1 MSTPRTYIPAF
12 TLRSVLASLLAM
24 LGTATA
30 INYVHVVLLAHSPG
44 EHALIVPGLWVFMAL
59 LGLAGLLRWGFRL
72 RLLTRAEWLCVLYA
86 ILLSGPMMSQGFWHR
101 IVSITGTIPRTGDFA
116 KMDAF
121 SDKLWPTGANL
132 MAARGFQPGD
142 DITLIGD
149 YTHQVVDHTV
159 RENEEIVVLTN
170 RDPHDIA
177 AIRYRLPLYTETQH
191 GVMPGT
197 PYLISLLIRPENL
210 GGNSAYFVRIYPDA
224 SGRFDEP
231 LRSRVLRPPSVIHP
245 HGFQREGLY
254 GYQMPVDIADDGV
267 VIEFGLEGEGTLYL
281 ADPQLRSVM
290 ALEQVFSGRRQVTAS
305 EYEVLPAALRHGL
318 VVRPD
323 SLWSL
328 AGARYLL
335 SGYIPWGDWWRPL
348 LAWGSFLVLLL
359 AGTLSLAVLMR
370 RKWIDSERYA
380 LPLTRVVTAL
390 IGEPD
395 TPDDGTRNPF
405 WRNRIMWI
413 GFLVSTGWCLL
424 KVFSF
429 YYPNVPDPSI
439 EVSLAP
445 YFGPEWGDTW
455 NIDFTV
461 FALFLSLAIFVELNI
476 LISFVIGFFLF
487 RLLYWY
493 GHVTGMDAL
502 PGFPYAQ
509 EQQIGGYVAY
519 AALVLLFSRRY
530 LMGVLRQAVRG
541 QDPDHGELFSYRTA
555 LLLLAGVLL
564 GSAVW
569 ARWIEVS
576 VGGMLFF
583 MTFLLCIGFVAMK
596 IRAECGVPYGYF
608 TPNNAALLI
617 MVTGG
622 IGVFG
627 PSFVLLTFMAS
638 FFVTVT
644 VLMLIP
650 GAQLE
655 VIELGRR
662 YGIRPRHLL
671 YTALLGLV
679 GGILIGGW
687 SFLSTSYALGGDN
700 LRYFWAYDAKAWYFA
715 DFNRALATASG
726 GQPGPGGWD
735 ASAFG
740 YLWGAGG
747 AILLT
752 VLRQLFAGF
761 WLHPLGFILGSTHM
775 MGGSWVALWGSM
787 LTAWVIRLLVVKI
800 GGAET
805 VRTKLIP
812 FFIGFFIAAVL
823 ANLFVVLHAT
833 YLRAQGVELIFSKI
847 L

>member
-1 MSTPRTYIPAF
+1 MSTPRAYIPAF
-12 TLRSVLASLLAM
+12 TMRSLIASVLAM

-59 LGLAGLLRWGFRL
+59 LGVSGLFGLVFRL
-72 RLLTRAEWLCVLYA
+72 RLLSRAEWLCVLYT

-101 IVSITGTIPRTGDFA
+101 IVSISGTIPRTGDFA

-121 SDKLWPTGANL
+121 SDKLWPAGGNL
-132 MAARGFQPGD
+132 LAGRGFQPGD
-142 DITLIGD
+142 GIALTGN
-149 YTHQVVDHTV
+149 YAHVVVDHTL
-159 RENEEIVVLTN
+159 RDKDEIVALSN
-170 RDPHDIA
+170 AGPLDSA
-177 AIRYRLPLYTETQH
+177 AIRYHLPLRDGRRP

-197 PYLISLLIRPENL
+197 PYLISMLIRPENL
-210 GGNSAYFVRIYPDA
+210 GGTSAYFVRIYPDD
-224 SGRFDEP
+224 SGRYDEP

-254 GYQMPVDIADDGV
+254 AYQMPADIAADGV

-290 ALEQVFSGRRQVTAS
+290 ALEQVFSGRRQVSAT
-305 EYEVLPAALRHGL
+305 EYEALPEALRHGL
-318 VVRPD
+318 VVRPN

-335 SGYIPWGDWWRPL
+335 SGYIPWSDWWRPL

-359 AGTLSLAVLMR
+359 TGTLSLAVLMR

-395 TPDDGTRNPF
+395 TPDLGARNPF
-405 WRNRIMWI
+405 WRNRIMWM
-413 GFLVSTGWCLL
+413 GFAISLTWCLL

-429 YYPNVPDPSI
+429 YYPNVPDPGI
-439 EVSLAP
+439 EVNLAP

-455 NIDFTV
+455 NINFTV

-476 LISFVIGFFLF
+476 LVSFVIGFFLF

-493 GHVTGMDAL
+493 GHVSGMDAL

-509 EQQIGGYVAY
+509 EQQIGGYIAY

-530 LMGVLRQAVRG
+530 LMGVFRQAVKG
-541 QDPDHGELFSYRTA
+541 QAADHGELFSYRTA
-555 LLLLAGVLL
+555 LCLLAGVLF

-576 VGGMLFF
+576 VGGMLLF

-627 PSFVLLTFMAS
+627 PSFVLLTFVAS

-655 VIELGRR
+655 IIELGRR
-662 YGIRPRHLL
+662 YGIQPRHIL
-671 YTALLGLV
+671 YTALLGIV

-726 GQPGPGGWD
+726 GPGGSSGWET
-735 ASAFG
+735 STFG

-747 AILLT
+747 AVLLT

-775 MGGSWVALWGSM
+775 MGGNWVALWGSM
-787 LTAWVIRLLVVKI
+787 LTAWLIRLLVVKI

-805 VRTKLIP
+805 VRAKLIP

-823 ANLFVVLHAT
+823 ANLLVVLHAT